1 MNTDLTITLS
11 LEKMNVVM
19 ASLGKM
25 PFEQVFQLVN
35 ELNQQLQPQLQPLQT
50 AQGATAKTL
59 A

>member
-19 ASLGKM
+19 ASLGRM

-50 AQGATAKTL
+50 DQGATAKTL